1 MTGFAYTV
9 SVAKSTEK
17 RSAILAAAQTCF
29 WRNGIRRTSIEDVA
43 REAGVAK
50 GTVYLYFASKEEL
63 FGSLAR
69 ELCTAALAAV
79 HAALAARGPLAA
91 RLAAALD
98 AKVGYFHRL
107 LAGSLH
113 AAELVDSKAAVAER
127 SLAELD
133 RDFHSA
139 IDRALSAAKAG
150 GDARGR
156 AELLDLILAAAYGT
170 ARQAE
175 LRGESSSEV
184 FRARLQLH
192 VERLLGASKGAGAKP
207 RSARPRAA
215 RARSRAAR

>member
-9 SVAKSTEK
+9 SVTKATEK

-63 FGSLAR
+63 FGSLAN
-69 ELCTAALAAV
+69 ELCGAALEGV
-79 HAALAARGPLAA
+79 HGALAARGTLAS

-98 AKVGYFHRL
+98 AKIGYFHRL
-107 LAGSLH
+107 LAGSPH

-139 IDRALSAAKAG
+139 IGRALAAARAG

-175 LRGESSSEV
+175 LRGESSPEG
-184 FRARLQLH
+184 FRARLALH
-192 VERLLGASKGAGAKP
+192 IERLLGAGKGAGAKP